1 MKYRSV
7 RPEMGHYFYT
17 RCGRAAYV
25 AYAMCCGS
33 PLPLQ
38 RGQEDPYARAM
49 GFIFGVGGPYQW
61 ESSGEY
67 MMRNYKEYDLVERIT
82 MECAFQYP
90 NRRQRP
96 KRPAAETQGR
106 LL

>member
-1 MKYRSV
+1 MKYRAV
-7 RPEMGHYFYT
+7 RPEMGCYFYT

-33 PLPLQ
+33 PLPI
-38 RGQEDPYARAM
+38 EPPAPAYAKAV
-49 GFIFGVGGPYQW
+49 GFILGMNWPICWMPTG
-61 ESSGEY
+61 ESPGNP
-67 MMRNYKEYDLVERIT
+67 RQTKHDLVERIT

-96 KRPAAETQGR
+96 KPPAAETQGR